1 MDERLKFNKQLTEKV
16 NEDNRLDFQK
26 KKKKKKHKKQ
36 VVHLNRLDRRKSFT
50 QTDVRSWNT

>member
-26 KKKKKKHKKQ
+26 KKKKKKA
-36 VVHLNRLDRRKSFT
+36 
-50 QTDVRSWNT
+50 